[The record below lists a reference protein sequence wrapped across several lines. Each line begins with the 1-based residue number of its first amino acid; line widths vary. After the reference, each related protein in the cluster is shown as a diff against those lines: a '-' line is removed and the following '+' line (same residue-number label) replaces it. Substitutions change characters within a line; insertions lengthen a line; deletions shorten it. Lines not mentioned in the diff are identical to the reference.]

1 MKRALICA
9 GLGAGVMYLLD
20 PEHGSERRAQLR
32 DKVQSLLPRT
42 SGAITDKAQ
51 SIGMHAIDL
60 TARADEKAAEVI
72 TTASIPGTTGQ
83 GSDGQ
88 GSAGQSD
95 GNSS

>member
-20 PEHGSERRAQLR
+20 PEHGGERRAQLK

-51 SIGMHAIDL
+51 SIGMQAIDL

-72 TTASIPGTTGQ
+72 TTASIPGTETHGADAS
-83 GSDGQ
+83 GDED
-88 GSAGQSD
+88 SA
-95 GNSS
+95 